1 MIYVQIEIVGFNS
14 LKKIDLA
21 FTDNLAAELDRILKN
36 NSCIGKNYSGFIFSY
51 CYAPELQDLKKLFT
65 SVQEVWGYL
74 HSISENLR
82 GFTIFIDQVKGGLSK
97 LQQKS
102 VIKRI
107 YRITEH
113 ESLCVSSEAIDL
125 FKSMAE
131 FIHTGGIYK
140 MVSPDRVQI
149 KDDEGIAS
157 YLSKTEGMDIILD
170 AFQPLLNAQKK
181 GLFFCYGYGIPGL
194 SFLSYIIA
202 KKIEG
207 RTENIPWLILNPEK
221 NDFTYIFSLVHCLNK
236 KFIKELSDYLT
247 ITEGRAWEH
256 LSHLLTFRDMP
267 LYEEDAILIFKLY
280 LSAYSRFLKKQN
292 LPVIVFLVEIDNFED
307 QSLEIIADILQECAW
322 ELDIIPFLF
331 SNNSDIPACF
341 RNFPAEKWDYKEWD
355 KNEENT
361 KNIESP
367 VTKYHTFLLEQQ
379 NGGRFTG
386 INASLHL
393 INHFDSYTRRI
404 LYLST
409 IFPDMFTP
417 LEMTGLLTNDNS
429 EKIKYSRAFKILVAY
444 GFFYPER
451 YIPVFPDLLDTLK
464 KNHSAEDEL
473 FFKASVLFFANKDG
487 NSQLF
492 MNLAD
497 SFSKIGDRERELD
510 FRLKAV
516 RDLIQQRKTEQAIRI
531 LKESFNLIEN
541 LSRDKKKWTFKYNKL
556 FLEAALFDSRLQ
568 LAEDFFNTILSSGGY
583 SDGNTERERYIIF
596 AEYFYARYMYQK
608 ALDPAKK
615 ALLLVQK
622 GDYPYIESDINT
634 LLGKIMLGMQR
645 LEEAKDYLRIARELL
660 DNSGDQKLI
669 VKIYYFE
676 SVTYYI
682 YGNISESS
690 RLIKKG
696 IELAEAYGMRRWQ
709 ILSLFLKGRI
719 YFDLGKYNKASD
731 IFIDCLTLAELYHF
745 RESEESIY
753 IWIART
759 MVYGGNYR
767 EGNRILAYYHD
778 STEGSFFYAEYL
790 YFNGRYKEALEVI
803 THSIQLEKDTIRILG
818 SPDFVLKGSG
828 FEYIEDLVFVMS
840 DGHSVLLHLLQAFKA
855 FLSVLSNTSSQGIE
869 DLVRLTREEKLSDID
884 PYNGLYFFLHALC
897 LQKKPGMDDLDRL
910 TLLSKALRH
919 VQTIAS
925 RIDVPSERI
934 DYLNRNYWNS
944 RLVSEGR
951 KNKLL

>member
-14 LKKIDLA
+14 LKKIDSV
-21 FTDNLAAELDRILKN
+21 FTDNLAAELDKILKN
-36 NSCIGKNYSGFIFSY
+36 NNCIGKNYSDFIFSY
-51 CYAPELQDLKKLFT
+51 SYTPELQDLKKLFT
-65 SVQEVWGYL
+65 SVQEVWEYL
-74 HSISENLR
+74 HSISEKLR
-82 GFTIFIDQVKGGLSK
+82 GFTIFIDQVKGILSK

-102 VIKRI
+102 VTKRI

-131 FIHTGGIYK
+131 FIYTGEIYK
-140 MVSPDRVQI
+140 MVSPERVQI
-149 KDDEGIAS
+149 KEDEGIVS
-157 YLSKTEGMDIILD
+157 YLSHTEDMDIILD
-170 AFQPLLNAQKK
+170 AFQPLLNSQKK
-181 GLFFCYGYGIPGL
+181 GLFFCYGYEIPGL
-194 SFLSYIIA
+194 SFLSYSIA

-207 RTENIPWLILNPEK
+207 RAENIPWLILNPGK
-221 NDFTYIFSLVHCLNK
+221 NDFTYISSLVHCLNK
-236 KFIKELSDYLT
+236 KFFKELSTYLT
-247 ITEGRAWEH
+247 ITEGKVWEH
-256 LSHLLTFRDMP
+256 LSNLLTFRDMP

-292 LPVIVFLVEIDNFED
+292 LPVIVFLIEIDNFAE
-307 QSLEIIADILQECAW
+307 QSLEIIADILEECAG

-341 RNFPAEKWDYKEWD
+341 RNFPAEKWDYTEWE
-355 KNEENT
+355 KNKDNA
-361 KNIESP
+361 KNVESP

-379 NGGRFTG
+379 KGGHFSG
-386 INASLHL
+386 INASVHL
-393 INHFDSYTRRI
+393 IDDFDSYTRRI

-409 IFPDMFTP
+409 IFPDMFQP
-417 LEMTGLLTNDNS
+417 LEMIGLLTNDNS
-429 EKIKYSRAFKILVAY
+429 EKIKYSRAFKILVTY

-451 YIPVFPDLLDTLK
+451 YMPVFPDLLDTLK
-464 KNHSAEDEL
+464 KNQSADDEP
-473 FFKASVLFFANKDG
+473 FFKASALFFANTYD
-487 NSQLF
+487 NPQLF

-497 SFSKIGDRERELD
+497 SFSKIGDHKRELD
-510 FRLKAV
+510 FRLKTV
-516 RDLIQQRKTEQAIRI
+516 RVLIQQRKTEQAIRI
-531 LKESFNLIEN
+531 IKDSFNLIEN
-541 LSRDKKKWTFKYNKL
+541 LSRDKKKWTFTYNKL

-568 LAEDFFNTILSSGGY
+568 LAEDFFQTILSAGEY
-583 SDGNTERERYIIF
+583 TDDNTERERYMIF
-596 AEYFYARYMYQK
+596 AEYYYGRYRYQK
-608 ALDPAKK
+608 ALEPAKK
-615 ALLLVQK
+615 ALLIVQK
-622 GDYPYIESDINT
+622 GDYPAIESEINT

-660 DNSGDQKLI
+660 DNSGNQKLL

-682 YGNISESS
+682 YGNLSESS
-690 RLIKKG
+690 RLIQKG

-709 ILSLFLKGRI
+709 ILSLFLRGRI
-719 YFDLGKYNKASD
+719 YFDLGKYQKASV

-767 EGNRILAYYHD
+767 EGSRILTYYHD

-790 YFNGRYKEALEVI
+790 YFEGRYKEALDIVI
-803 THSIQLEKDTIRILG
+803 HSIQLEKDTIRILR

-828 FEYIEDLVFVMS
+828 FEYIEDLVFVKN

-855 FLSVLSNTSSQGIE
+855 FLSVLSDTSSQGVENLI
-869 DLVRLTREEKLSDID
+869 RLTREEKLSDID

-897 LQKKPGMDDLDRL
+897 LEKKPGMDDLDRL

-919 VQTIAS
+919 IQSIAS

-951 KNKLL
+951 KNKLI